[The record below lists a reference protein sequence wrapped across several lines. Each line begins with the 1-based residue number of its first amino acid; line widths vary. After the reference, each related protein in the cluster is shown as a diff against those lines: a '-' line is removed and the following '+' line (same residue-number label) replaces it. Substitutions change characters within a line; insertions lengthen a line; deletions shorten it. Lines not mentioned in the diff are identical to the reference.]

1 MSFEEELEEIDRQEW
16 LSLFDDKQIMQITR
30 VFLDWLYDLP
40 DDYIPTQQIKYL
52 NNYMNIQ
59 PEQLLR
65 QLKVLQLQK
74 KEIDMQ
80 ITEKKMVLEKYYMD
94 SIIMSTFSIDGVKA
108 IRKRKPEKWEYSDTT
123 NRFRKDMINAIEDK
137 EQQEREEGIA
147 TKLETGFTWSI
158 R

>member
-1 MSFEEELEEIDRQEW
+1 
-16 LSLFDDKQIMQITR
+16 
-30 VFLDWLYDLP
+30 
-40 DDYIPTQQIKYL
+40 
-52 NNYMNIQ
+52 MNIQ
-59 PEQLLR
+59 PDQLLR

-108 IRKRKPEKWEYSDTT
+108 IRKRKPEKWEYS
-123 NRFRKDMINAIEDK
+123 NELNSYKKDIATAIEDR

>member
-1 MSFEEELEEIDRQEW
+1 MKE
-16 LSLFDDKQIMQITR
+16 
-30 VFLDWLYDLP
+30 
-40 DDYIPTQQIKYL
+40 
-52 NNYMNIQ
+52 Q

-94 SIIMSTFSIDGVKA
+94 SIIMTRFEIDGIKA
-108 IRKRKPEKWEYSDTT
+108 ERRRKPEKWTYS
-123 NRFRKDMINAIEDK
+123 NELLSYKKNIAIAIEDR

-147 TKLETGFTWSI
+147 TKIDTGFTWAI

>member
-1 MSFEEELEEIDRQEW
+1 
-16 LSLFDDKQIMQITR
+16 
-30 VFLDWLYDLP
+30 
-40 DDYIPTQQIKYL
+40 
-52 NNYMNIQ
+52 MNPQ

-65 QLKVLQLQK
+65 QLKLLQLQK

-80 ITEKKMVLEKYYMD
+80 ITEKKMVLEKYYLEG
-94 SIIMSTFSIDGVKA
+94 IIMSSFSIDGVKA
-108 IRKRKPEKWEYSDTT
+108 IRKRKPEKWEYS
-123 NRFRKDMINAIEDK
+123 NQLISYKKDIATAIEDR

>member
-1 MSFEEELEEIDRQEW
+1 
-16 LSLFDDKQIMQITR
+16 
-30 VFLDWLYDLP
+30 
-40 DDYIPTQQIKYL
+40 
-52 NNYMNIQ
+52 MNIQ

-74 KEIDMQ
+74 KEIDTQ
-80 ITEKKMVLEKYYMD
+80 ITEKKMVLEKYYKE
-94 SIIMSTFSIDGVKA
+94 SIIMSSFSIDGVKVT
-108 IRKRKPEKWEYSDTT
+108 RKRKPEKWEYSDTT

>member
-1 MSFEEELEEIDRQEW
+1 
-16 LSLFDDKQIMQITR
+16 
-30 VFLDWLYDLP
+30 
-40 DDYIPTQQIKYL
+40 
-52 NNYMNIQ
+52 MNIQ

-65 QLKVLQLQK
+65 QLKTLQLQK

-80 ITEKKMVLEKYYMD
+80 ITEKKMVLEKYYLD
-94 SIIMSTFSIDGVKA
+94 SIIMSTFSIEGIKA
-108 IRKRKPEKWEYSDTT
+108 TRRRKPEKWEYTDTT
-123 NRFRKDMINAIEDK
+123 AKFRKDMIDAIEDK

>member
-1 MSFEEELEEIDRQEW
+1 
-16 LSLFDDKQIMQITR
+16 
-30 VFLDWLYDLP
+30 
-40 DDYIPTQQIKYL
+40 
-52 NNYMNIQ
+52 MNIQ

-74 KEIDMQ
+74 KEIDTQ
-80 ITEKKMVLEKYYMD
+80 ITEKKMVLEKYYQE
-94 SIIMSTFSIDGVKA
+94 SIIMSSFSIDGVKA
-108 IRKRKPEKWEYSDTT
+108 TRKRKPEKWEYS
-123 NRFRKDMINAIEDK
+123 NELISYKKDIATAIEDR

>member
-1 MSFEEELEEIDRQEW
+1 MKE
-16 LSLFDDKQIMQITR
+16 
-30 VFLDWLYDLP
+30 
-40 DDYIPTQQIKYL
+40 
-52 NNYMNIQ
+52 Q

-94 SIIMSTFSIDGVKA
+94 SIIMTRFEIDGIKA
-108 IRKRKPEKWEYSDTT
+108 ERRRKPEKWTYS
-123 NRFRKDMINAIEDK
+123 NELLSYKKDIATAIEDR

-147 TKLETGFTWSI
+147 TKIDTGFTWAI

>member
-1 MSFEEELEEIDRQEW
+1 
-16 LSLFDDKQIMQITR
+16 
-30 VFLDWLYDLP
+30 
-40 DDYIPTQQIKYL
+40 
-52 NNYMNIQ
+52 MNIQ

-65 QLKVLQLQK
+65 QLKVLQQQK

-80 ITEKKMVLEKYYMD
+80 ITEKKMVLEKFYMD
-94 SIIMSTFSIDGVKA
+94 SIIMSSFSIEGVKA
-108 IRKRKPEKWEYSDTT
+108 TRKRKPEKWEYSDTT

-147 TKLETGFTWSI
+147 TKVETGFTWSI

>member
-1 MSFEEELEEIDRQEW
+1 
-16 LSLFDDKQIMQITR
+16 
-30 VFLDWLYDLP
+30 
-40 DDYIPTQQIKYL
+40 
-52 NNYMNIQ
+52 MNIQ
-59 PEQLLR
+59 PDQLLR
-65 QLKVLQLQK
+65 QLKTLQLQK
-74 KEIDMQ
+74 REIDMQ

-108 IRKRKPEKWEYSDTT
+108 TRRRKPEKWEYSDST
-123 NRFRKDMINAIEDK
+123 NQFRKDMINAIEDK

>member
-1 MSFEEELEEIDRQEW
+1 
-16 LSLFDDKQIMQITR
+16 
-30 VFLDWLYDLP
+30 
-40 DDYIPTQQIKYL
+40 
-52 NNYMNIQ
+52 MNAQ

-74 KEIDMQ
+74 KEVEMQ

-94 SIIMSTFSIDGVKA
+94 SIIMTRFEIDGIKA
-108 IRKRKPEKWEYSDTT
+108 ERRRKPEKWQYS
-123 NRFRKDMINAIEDK
+123 NELNSYKKDIATAIEDR

-147 TKLETGFTWSI
+147 TKIDTGFTWAI

>member
-1 MSFEEELEEIDRQEW
+1 
-16 LSLFDDKQIMQITR
+16 
-30 VFLDWLYDLP
+30 
-40 DDYIPTQQIKYL
+40 
-52 NNYMNIQ
+52 MNTQ

-65 QLKVLQLQK
+65 QLKTLQLQK

-94 SIIMSTFSIDGVKA
+94 SIIMSNFSIDGVKA
-108 IRKRKPEKWEYSDTT
+108 TRRRKPEKWEYSDST
-123 NRFRKDMINAIEDK
+123 NQFRKDMINAIEDK

>member
-1 MSFEEELEEIDRQEW
+1 
-16 LSLFDDKQIMQITR
+16 
-30 VFLDWLYDLP
+30 
-40 DDYIPTQQIKYL
+40 
-52 NNYMNIQ
+52 MNIQ

-80 ITEKKMVLEKYYMD
+80 ITEKKMVLEKYYLEG
-94 SIIMSTFSIDGVKA
+94 IIMSSFSIDGVKVT
-108 IRKRKPEKWEYSDTT
+108 RKRKPEKWEYSNTT
-123 NRFRKDMINAIEDK
+123 NQFRKDMINAIEDK

-147 TKLETGFTWSI
+147 VKLETGFTWAM

>member
-1 MSFEEELEEIDRQEW
+1 
-16 LSLFDDKQIMQITR
+16 
-30 VFLDWLYDLP
+30 
-40 DDYIPTQQIKYL
+40 
-52 NNYMNIQ
+52 MNVQ

-94 SIIMSTFSIDGVKA
+94 SIIMSTFSIEGVKA
-108 IRKRKPEKWEYSDTT
+108 TRKRKPEKWQYSNST
-123 NRFRKDMINAIEDK
+123 NQFRKDMINAIEDK

-147 TKLETGFTWSI
+147 TKVETGFTWSI

>member
-1 MSFEEELEEIDRQEW
+1 
-16 LSLFDDKQIMQITR
+16 
-30 VFLDWLYDLP
+30 
-40 DDYIPTQQIKYL
+40 
-52 NNYMNIQ
+52 MNVQ

-65 QLKVLQLQK
+65 QLKTLQLQK

-94 SIIMSTFSIDGVKA
+94 SIIMSTFSIEGVKA
-108 IRKRKPEKWEYSDTT
+108 TRRRKPEKWEYTNATT
-123 NRFRKDMINAIEDK
+123 KFRKDMIDAIEDK

-147 TKLETGFTWSI
+147 TKVETGFTWSI

>member
-1 MSFEEELEEIDRQEW
+1 
-16 LSLFDDKQIMQITR
+16 
-30 VFLDWLYDLP
+30 
-40 DDYIPTQQIKYL
+40 
-52 NNYMNIQ
+52 MNAQ

-65 QLKVLQLQK
+65 QLKLLQLQK

-80 ITEKKMVLEKYYMD
+80 ITEKKMVLEKYYHE
-94 SIIMSTFSIDGVKA
+94 SIIMSTFSIEGVKA
-108 IRKRKPEKWEYSDTT
+108 TRKRKPEKLEYSDKT
-123 NRFRKDMINAIEDK
+123 NKFRKDMINAIEDK

>member
-1 MSFEEELEEIDRQEW
+1 
-16 LSLFDDKQIMQITR
+16 
-30 VFLDWLYDLP
+30 
-40 DDYIPTQQIKYL
+40 
-52 NNYMNIQ
+52 MNIQ

-65 QLKVLQLQK
+65 QLKNLQLQK

-94 SIIMSTFSIDGVKA
+94 SIIMSNFSIEGVKA
-108 IRKRKPEKWEYSDTT
+108 TRRRKPEKWEYSAST
-123 NRFRKDMINAIEDK
+123 NQYRKDMINAIEDK

-147 TKLETGFTWSI
+147 TKIDTGFTWSI

>member
-1 MSFEEELEEIDRQEW
+1 
-16 LSLFDDKQIMQITR
+16 
-30 VFLDWLYDLP
+30 
-40 DDYIPTQQIKYL
+40 
-52 NNYMNIQ
+52 MNAQ

-80 ITEKKMVLEKYYMD
+80 ITEKKMVLEKYYLEG
-94 SIIMSTFSIDGVKA
+94 IIMSSFSIDGVKVT
-108 IRKRKPEKWEYSDTT
+108 RKRKPEKWEYSDTT

-137 EQQEREEGIA
+137 EQHEREEGIA
-147 TKLETGFTWSI
+147 IKLETGYTWAM

>member
-1 MSFEEELEEIDRQEW
+1 
-16 LSLFDDKQIMQITR
+16 
-30 VFLDWLYDLP
+30 
-40 DDYIPTQQIKYL
+40 
-52 NNYMNIQ
+52 MNAQ

-94 SIIMSTFSIDGVKA
+94 SIIMSTFSIEGVKA
-108 IRKRKPEKWEYSDTT
+108 TRKRKPEKWEYSIST
-123 NRFRKDMINAIEDK
+123 NQFRKDMINAIEDK

>member
-1 MSFEEELEEIDRQEW
+1 
-16 LSLFDDKQIMQITR
+16 
-30 VFLDWLYDLP
+30 
-40 DDYIPTQQIKYL
+40 
-52 NNYMNIQ
+52 MNIQ

-80 ITEKKMVLEKYYMD
+80 ITEKKMILEKYYLEG
-94 SIIMSTFSIDGVKA
+94 IIMSTFSIDGVKVT
-108 IRKRKPEKWEYSDTT
+108 RKRKPEKWEYSNTT
-123 NRFRKDMINAIEDK
+123 NQFRKDMINAIEDK

>member
-1 MSFEEELEEIDRQEW
+1 
-16 LSLFDDKQIMQITR
+16 
-30 VFLDWLYDLP
+30 
-40 DDYIPTQQIKYL
+40 
-52 NNYMNIQ
+52 MNTQ

-80 ITEKKMVLEKYYMD
+80 ITEKKMVLEKYYLEG
-94 SIIMSTFSIDGVKA
+94 IIMSSFSIDGVKVT
-108 IRKRKPEKWEYSDTT
+108 RKRKPEKWEYSDTT

>member
-1 MSFEEELEEIDRQEW
+1 
-16 LSLFDDKQIMQITR
+16 
-30 VFLDWLYDLP
+30 
-40 DDYIPTQQIKYL
+40 
-52 NNYMNIQ
+52 MNLQ

-94 SIIMSTFSIDGVKA
+94 SIIMTRFEIDGIKA
-108 IRKRKPEKWEYSDTT
+108 ERRRKPEKWTYS
-123 NRFRKDMINAIEDK
+123 NELLSYKKDIATAIEDR

-147 TKLETGFTWSI
+147 TKIDTGFTWAI